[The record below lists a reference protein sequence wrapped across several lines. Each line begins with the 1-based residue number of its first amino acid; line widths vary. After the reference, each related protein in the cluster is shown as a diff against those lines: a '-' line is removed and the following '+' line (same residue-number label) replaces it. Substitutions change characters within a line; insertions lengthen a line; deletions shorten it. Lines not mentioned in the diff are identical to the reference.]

1 MPVCQLFV
9 WVRRFVEVKTSSPD
23 KSDWRSGLRLL
34 QNYWWTIGLGKQL
47 LTGGAAIHQSIIAK
61 DTWEEEWG
69 TRPPCTRRIPAPPW
83 STLPST
89 PPRTWASG
97 SSWELEQ
104 KIRVVHCVM
113 HFISFF
119 DLTKALD
126 VDTKLQLERNIHMYI
141 YFEKEQ
147 EAYVCV

>member
-1 MPVCQLFV
+1 MLRRNAGQTNYIKSQTNNRPVCQLFV

-69 TRPPCTRRIPAPPW
+69 TRPPCTRRRPAPPW

-97 SSWELEQ
+97 SSWELQQE
-104 KIRVVHCVM
+104 IRVVHCVIQNTRVVYWGVM
-113 HFISFF
+113 IRS
-119 DLTKALD
+119 KINRI
-126 VDTKLQLERNIHMYI
+126 RN
-141 YFEKEQ
+141 
-147 EAYVCV
+147 